1 MKEFS
6 RVKLGRDSMERKPK
20 AAPLKKSYEIPKL
33 QIYGSLAEMT
43 KGGAPSTMSDMGNNH
58 MS

>member
-1 MKEFS
+1 
-6 RVKLGRDSMERKPK
+6 MERKREP
-20 AAPLKKSYEIPKL
+20 APLKKSYQIPKL

-43 KGGAPSTMSDMGNNH
+43 KTFAPSTMSDKGNNH